1 MDTLLDNS
9 GKYDLFGGFMTDCV
23 DLILINDISIFNVT
37 KKLLKFKLIEE
48 QFNLYLNVKLFT

>member
-1 MDTLLDNS
+1 
-9 GKYDLFGGFMTDCV
+9 MTDCV